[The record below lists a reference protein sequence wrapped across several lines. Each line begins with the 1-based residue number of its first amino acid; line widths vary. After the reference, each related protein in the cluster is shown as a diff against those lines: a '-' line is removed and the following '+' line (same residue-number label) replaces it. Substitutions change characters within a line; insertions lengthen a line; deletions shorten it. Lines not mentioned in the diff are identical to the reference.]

1 VWRSGIGRI
10 ALLFAAAWAVPP
22 EPAAAQGNPLG
33 PEFRVNTDTTS
44 YQDTSSV
51 ASDAAGNFV
60 VVWSGY
66 GPAEAGRGIFGQR
79 FTDTGVPI
87 GPEFHVNTY
96 TTSQQRRPRV
106 ASDATGSF
114 VVVWESDHDGSGG
127 AQAGGIFGQ
136 RYAASGAALGGEF
149 RVNTYTT
156 GNQLLASVA
165 AGPGASFVVAWS
177 SPQDGS
183 GNGLFAQRFAGTG
196 APLGPEFQV
205 NSYTTA
211 SQVYPAAAADASGNF
226 VIVWENAGGTFGVF
240 GQRFAVTGLPLG
252 SEFRVNTFTPG
263 QQRRPSVASDPGG
276 DFVVAW
282 ESYVVSLQGQRFA
295 ASGAPA
301 GPEFTVTTYP
311 MTFPVH
317 PSVGADASG
326 NFVVTWTEVYLGDVQ
341 GRRFAADG
349 TPLNTTF
356 TINSY
361 ITNGQGDA
369 SVAADAL
376 GRFVVVWTSVGQDG
390 SQTGVFGQ
398 RFAPIL
404 PVELM
409 DFGVE

>member
-1 VWRSGIGRI
+1 
-10 ALLFAAAWAVPP
+10 
-22 EPAAAQGNPLG
+22 
-33 PEFRVNTDTTS
+33 
-44 YQDTSSV
+44 V
-51 ASDAAGNFV
+51 AG
-60 VVWSGY
+60 
-66 GPAEAGRGIFGQR
+66 
-79 FTDTGVPI
+79 
-87 GPEFHVNTY
+87 
-96 TTSQQRRPRV
+96 
-106 ASDATGSF
+106 
-114 VVVWESDHDGSGG
+114 
-127 AQAGGIFGQ
+127 
-136 RYAASGAALGGEF
+136 
-149 RVNTYTT
+149 YTT